1 MNKKFST
8 LVAALVLAVGAGNA
22 AQTAQ
27 NVDKLDKDALK
38 GMYQLHDADNNMLVM
53 HGDSLLLVD
62 AAGLDSV
69 GVSASL
75 WCVQVTES
83 ENQGQNPIFD
93 FTNKKTGKFLAVSAA
108 IVDTM
113 NVGVISDPIVA
124 GVNYQGW
131 GWSKTY
137 ENKLD
142 KAQPMYT
149 YFDKDSVV
157 YLTTDGTDK
166 NHVRLVKAGAETAAQ
181 GGTLPTNAIKFT
193 LKTAADVVLT
203 APEINAY
210 LAKNKDVLTFDPDY
224 KGTESLKN
232 PFSTV
237 AFRVDSVNGAAG
249 KLDATAESADFG
261 FMLVKQKSDSIYL
274 RVDTAWANAS
284 GEKFLKF
291 NWTNP
296 KADEDYQGYVIDSI
310 LCKNAAAGAQ
320 TLLNQ
325 HKFKFTYSPS
335 VDSVFIQVQEATFKP
350 ETVKWWSE
358 ITAADVKKYATNSDT
373 LFVKLQDLIKGETRI
388 VTIGK
393 PAINTKISFGVT
405 TCVAADDLSKSVADG
420 VYYIKNNKGQY
431 LTSPLDKNGKAMQ
444 WVTVEEESRDVAHMP
459 AFQWIVL
466 KDQTNPKFAETS
478 PISIYNREFATAK
491 NMANASQKAIQ
502 LYKAVGGTKYY
513 ANVASILGQP
523 VDSLTFDLVPEAS
536 VKDSLLGYKNIKEKD
551 LMIYKYQFNYFHS
564 FNADK
569 FVAVAKDSILGANNE
584 KGAQFSLLNGDI
596 QSFGYAVTKDVQK
609 RIEGLKQLYRTE
621 YRVVLGKDSLVNAKN
636 DYYAVGA
643 GNYDGGLA
651 PYYQNVDSFYFKEN
665 NHYDGKHFYAIVRA
679 QADTIG
685 DVRVGVDDQ
694 VLSLLLKVQS
704 LTDETRV
711 SSFAIE
717 RDEEPL
723 YRRFNNVALNE
734 SATDG
739 PDSLRFY
746 ESVRKEYLM
755 DENNREGGLMDA
767 NVNYLGMWTADKA
780 TGLAFRIDTAW
791 VTRGA
796 GYIKPQYLVSV
807 NRNDFAGKEGTAC
820 QEDGPHIRPDG
831 TVTTD
836 PMECKHAHPGV
847 PAFERGKYLVSFADS
862 LALSKNDKPYADSKN
877 GYTRVGFVEGIRMA
891 DTLWILPADFKAL
904 ENEKI
909 DFAALNAANKAL
921 VDAGKTGFKNLL
933 SGDQHKNYTW
943 SFRYLSPELAS
954 NNQVTKE
961 GEANR
966 FLIESMNAN
975 NADSKNWIAPE
986 KAQWL
991 KIQNGCVVLTR
1002 NTATFNDAAL
1012 GVDGALRFNVENK
1025 ENDELATDNEAIATS
1040 EVTVIAQNGAVRIAN
1055 AEGKKVVITNILGQ
1069 TIASTVITSSDAVIA
1084 APAGVVVVA
1093 VEGEEAVKAIV
1104 K

>member
-8 LVAALVLAVGAGNA
+8 LVAAFALTAFAGNA
-22 AQTAQ
+22 ATTAQ
-27 NVDKLDKDALK
+27 TVDKLDKDALK
-38 GMYQLHDADNNMLVM
+38 GMYQLHDASNNMLVM

-62 AAGLDSV
+62 AAGLDTV

-75 WCVQVTES
+75 WCVQVTEP

-108 IVDTM
+108 VVDTM
-113 NVGVISDPIVA
+113 NHNVTSGPITA

-137 ENKLD
+137 ENKLEAG
-142 KAQPMYT
+142 KPMYT
-149 YFDKDSVV
+149 YVSKDSVV
-157 YLTTDGTDK
+157 YLTGA
-166 NHVRLVKAGAETAAQ
+166 AGAAGRVGLIKLAANEAAPT
-181 GGTLPTNAIKFT
+181 TLVLT

-210 LAKNKDVLTFDPDY
+210 LAGNKDVLKFDPDY

-237 AFRVDSVNGAAG
+237 AFRVDSVNGAAK
-249 KLDATAESADFG
+249 KLDASAVADDYG

-296 KADEDYQGYVIDSI
+296 KADADYQGYVIDSI
-310 LCKNAAAGAQ
+310 LCKNAASGAQ

-335 VDSVFIQVQEATFKP
+335 VDSVFIQVQEARFKP
-350 ETVKWWSE
+350 EGVDYWNSDAALTVKQY
-358 ITAADVKKYATNSDT
+358 DTNPDT
-373 LFVKLQDLIKGETRI
+373 LFVKLQDLIEGETRI

-536 VKDSLLGYKNIKEKD
+536 VKDSLLGYKNIEEKD

-596 QSFGYAVTKDVQK
+596 QSFGYAVTKDIQK

-643 GNYDGGLA
+643 GNYNGGLA

-723 YRRFNNVALNE
+723 YRRFNNAALNE
-734 SATDG
+734 SVKDG

-807 NRNDFAGKEGTAC
+807 NRNDFAGKEGTPC

-836 PMECKHAHPGV
+836 PMECKHAHQGV

-921 VDAGKTGFKNLL
+921 VDAGKTGFKNIL

-966 FLIESMNAN
+966 FLIESMSADNT
-975 NADSKNWIAPE
+975 DSKNWIAPE

-1002 NTATFNDAAL
+1002 PTATFNDAAL

-1040 EVTVIAQNGAVRIAN
+1040 EVAVIAQEGAVRIAN

-1069 TIASTVITSSDAVIA
+1069 VVANTVITSSDAVIA
-1084 APAGVVVVA
+1084 APQGVVVVA

>member
-8 LVAALVLAVGAGNA
+8 LVAAFALTAFAGNA
-22 AQTAQ
+22 ATTAQ
-27 NVDKLDKDALK
+27 TVDKLDKDALK
-38 GMYQLHDADNNMLVM
+38 GMYQLHDASNNMLVM

-62 AAGLDSV
+62 AAGLDTV

-75 WCVQVTES
+75 WCVQVSEP

-108 IVDTM
+108 VVDTM
-113 NVGVISDPIVA
+113 NKDVISVPIVA

-137 ENKLD
+137 ENKLESA
-142 KAQPMYT
+142 KPMYT
-149 YFDKDSVV
+149 YIDKDSVV
-157 YLTTDGTDK
+157 YLTTDGTDN
-166 NHVRLVKAGAETAAQ
+166 NHVRLVKTGADKIGSTSA
-181 GGTLPTNAIKFT
+181 PINNAIAFT

-210 LAKNKDVLTFDPDY
+210 LAGNKDVLKFDPDY

-237 AFRVDSVNGAAG
+237 AFRVDSVNGFAG
-249 KLDATAESADFG
+249 TTTADDYG
-261 FMLVKQKSDSIYL
+261 FMFVKAKADSSYL

-291 NWTNP
+291 DWMKKDANYAGTTKDSLLSTNN
-296 KADEDYQGYVIDSI
+296 K
-310 LCKNAAAGAQ
+310 LKNQ
-320 TLLNQ
+320 Y
-325 HKFKFTYSPS
+325 KFKFTYSPS

-350 ETVKWWSE
+350 ETVKWWSD
-358 ITAADVKKYATNSDT
+358 ITAATDVKKYATNPDT
-373 LFVKLQDLIKGETRI
+373 LFVKLQDLIEGETRI

-536 VKDSLLGYKNIKEKD
+536 VKDSLLGYKNIEEKD

-596 QSFGYAVTKDVQK
+596 QSFGYAVTKDIQK

-643 GNYDGGLA
+643 GNYNGGLA

-723 YRRFNNVALNE
+723 YRRFNNAALNE
-734 SATDG
+734 SVKDG

-807 NRNDFAGKEGTAC
+807 NRNDFAGKEGTPC

-836 PMECKHAHPGV
+836 PMECKHAHQGV

-921 VDAGKTGFKNLL
+921 VDAGKTGFKNIL

-966 FLIESMNAN
+966 FLIESMSADNT
-975 NADSKNWIAPE
+975 DSKNWIAPE

-1002 NTATFNDAAL
+1002 PTATFNDAAL

-1040 EVTVIAQNGAVRIAN
+1040 EVAVIAQEGAVRIAN

-1069 TIASTVITSSDAVIA
+1069 VVANTVITSSDAVIA
-1084 APAGVVVVA
+1084 APQGVVVVA

>member
-8 LVAALVLAVGAGNA
+8 LVAAFALTAFAGNA
-22 AQTAQ
+22 ATTAQ
-27 NVDKLDKDALK
+27 TVDKLDEDALK
-38 GMYQLHDADNNMLVM
+38 GMYQLHDASNNMLVM

-62 AAGLDSV
+62 AAGLDTV

-75 WCVQVTES
+75 WCVQVTEP

-108 IVDTM
+108 VVDTM
-113 NVGVISDPIVA
+113 NHNVISGPIAA

-137 ENKLD
+137 ENKLEAS
-142 KAQPMYT
+142 KPMYT
-149 YFDKDSVV
+149 YVSKDSVV
-157 YLTTDGTDK
+157 YLTDAAGATGR
-166 NHVRLVKAGAETAAQ
+166 VGLVKKGANETAPSS
-181 GGTLPTNAIKFT
+181 LVLT
-193 LKTAADVVLT
+193 LKTAADVILT
-203 APEINAY
+203 EPEINAY
-210 LAKNKDVLTFDPDY
+210 LAGNKDVLTFTPDY
-224 KGTESLKN
+224 EGTETLKN

-237 AFRVDSVNGAAG
+237 AFRVDSVNKYAAI
-249 KLDATAESADFG
+249 AETADYG

-291 NWTNP
+291 NWTDP
-296 KADEDYQGYVIDSI
+296 KADADYQGYVIDSI
-310 LCKNAAAGAQ
+310 LCKNAASGAQ

-350 ETVKWWSE
+350 ETVEWWSE
-358 ITAADVKKYATNSDT
+358 ITPSTDVKKYAANPDT
-373 LFVKLQDLIKGETRI
+373 LFVKLQDLIEGETRI

-405 TCVAADDLSKSVADG
+405 TCVATDDLSKSVADG

-431 LTSPLDKNGKAMQ
+431 LTSPLDKNGKVMQ

-523 VDSLTFDLVPEAS
+523 VDSLTFDLVPAAS
-536 VKDSLLGYKNIKEKD
+536 VKDSLLGYKNIEEKD

-596 QSFGYAVTKDVQK
+596 QSFGYAVTKDIQK

-643 GNYDGGLA
+643 GNYNGGLA

-807 NRNDFAGKEGTAC
+807 NRNDFAGKEGSPC

-831 TVTTD
+831 TVTTN
-836 PMECKHAHPGV
+836 PMECKHAHQGV

-891 DTLWILPADFKAL
+891 DTLWILPADFKTL

-921 VDAGKTGFKNLL
+921 VDAGKTGIKNIL

-966 FLIESMNAN
+966 FLIESMNADN
-975 NADSKNWIAPE
+975 TDSNNWIAPE

-1025 ENDELATDNEAIATS
+1025 DNDELATDNEAIATS

-1069 TIASTVITSSDAVIA
+1069 TVANTVITSDNATIA
-1084 APAGVVVVA
+1084 APQGVVVVA